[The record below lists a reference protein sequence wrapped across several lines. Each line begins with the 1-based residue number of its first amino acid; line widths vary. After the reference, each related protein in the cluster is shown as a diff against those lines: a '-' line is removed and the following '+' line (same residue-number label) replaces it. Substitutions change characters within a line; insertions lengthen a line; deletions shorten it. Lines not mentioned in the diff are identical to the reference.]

1 MGNTSENPKKQNN
14 STYPKKQNNSTYPK
28 KKNNSKEPTK
38 QSNSKEPKKGGVPSK
53 SSRNPSLLQSFFSLS
68 LPTNPSFKFKNNPS
82 SKKSVHKKKEFKL
95 LDSKFLCP
103 KCGKITMHSDIN
115 KLCANPIY
123 IKQIETEKVVNDSG
137 IVRNGTTNT
146 NYIHLFHC
154 PHCCTVFTCHDK
166 KPIQNYVDS
175 LNVSTTKSL
184 IDVYNLYHSKYIKI
198 LDNRPKTR
206 THEKIMRDYINQ
218 YNEQLQQILQQ
229 ILKQIEE
236 KEEEE
241 Y

>member
-1 MGNTSENPKKQNN
+1 MGNNSKDPKKQNN
-14 STYPKKQNNSTYPK
+14 SKDPKKQNNSKDPK
-28 KKNNSKEPTK
+28 KQNNSKDPKK

-53 SSRNPSLLQSFFSLS
+53 SSRNPSLFQSFFSLS
-68 LPTNPSFKFKNNPS
+68 LPTNPSFKNKTS
-82 SKKSVHKKKEFKL
+82 SKKSVSISKKNKEFKL
-95 LDSKFLCP
+95 LDSTFQCP

-184 IDVYNLYHSKYIKI
+184 IDVYNLYHSKYIK
-198 LDNRPKTR
+198 
-206 THEKIMRDYINQ
+206 
-218 YNEQLQQILQQ
+218 
-229 ILKQIEE
+229 
-236 KEEEE
+236 
-241 Y
+241 